1 MTNQNLRMQHN
12 LQQQIQ
18 AMNDSGVPEETL
30 RDIQIMFKHFDKDNT
45 GFLEHAELKSCLR
58 ALGVNMSIPD
68 DPAEPV
74 PEFEE
79 ILNKLDPNRDGKV
92 SLNEYTSFMIQR
104 ETSKVS
110 GTANVIAAFKN
121 IASTEKPY
129 LTKSDVSKNLTKE
142 QARFAMENMEPFE
155 DESGNIIPD
164 TYDYKKF
171 VETLFN

>member
-1 MTNQNLRMQHN
+1 MEGT
-12 LQQQIQ
+12 
-18 AMNDSGVPEETL
+18 EETL

-79 ILNKLDPNRDGKV
+79 ILNKLDPNRDGRV

-110 GTANVIAAFKN
+110 GTANVIAAFKWL
-121 IASTEKPY
+121 IY
-129 LTKSDVSKNLTKE
+129 
-142 QARFAMENMEPFE
+142 QG
-155 DESGNIIPD
+155 SG
-164 TYDYKKF
+164 T
-171 VETLFN
+171 TLALDSVLEACGRSMQRHVI